1 MIDKKY
7 KCDMCNKEIRKND
20 LMELYSKYDKSLRK
34 RHKVCY
40 NCFTYIESFIKNFER
55 GEIENGE

>member
-20 LMELYSKYDKSLRK
+20 LMELYSKYDRSIRK
-34 RHKVCY
+34 RHEVCY
-40 NCFTYIESFIKNFER
+40 DCFTYIESFIKNFKR
-55 GEIENGE
+55 GESENGK